1 VKRDQIIT
9 HKEMKKI
16 MKQKQKKIRNLKHR
30 IVELE
35 DCFSLQGFTI
45 TSLCNRISDHDTVI
59 ADIASDLDFNNG
71 ISNRLAKLER
81 YGNQCMNEVK
91 SQTNTIKSMQE
102 QITSLTNEILKLK
115 EHR

>member
-1 VKRDQIIT
+1 MKR
-9 HKEMKKI
+9 KP
-16 MKQKQKKIRNLKHR
+16 KKIRNLKHR

-45 TSLCNRISDHDTVI
+45 TSLCNRVSDHDTII
-59 ADIASDLDFNNG
+59 AEIASDLDFNDG
-71 ISNRLAKLER
+71 ISTRLAKLER
-81 YGNQCMNEVK
+81 YSNQCMNEVK
-91 SQTNTIKSMQE
+91 AQANTIKSMQG